1 METDKYGNST
11 IKFVYT
17 WNGVKVSGDEYSAN
31 LKKLID
37 VDLADEI
44 GYQEVSSSE
53 IISQI
58 RNYTNDNKIILKQ
71 EDGK

>member
-1 METDKYGNST
+1 MGK
-11 IKFVYT
+11 
-17 WNGVKVSGDEYSAN
+17 KVSEDEYSAN

-58 RNYTNDNKIILKQ
+58 RKYTNDNKIILKQ

>member
-1 METDKYGNST
+1 M
-11 IKFVYT
+11 
-17 WNGVKVSGDEYSAN
+17 
-31 LKKLID
+31 ID
-37 VDLADEI
+37 VDLADDI

>member
-1 METDKYGNST
+1 ME
-11 IKFVYT
+11 
-17 WNGVKVSGDEYSAN
+17 WEKVSEDEYSAN